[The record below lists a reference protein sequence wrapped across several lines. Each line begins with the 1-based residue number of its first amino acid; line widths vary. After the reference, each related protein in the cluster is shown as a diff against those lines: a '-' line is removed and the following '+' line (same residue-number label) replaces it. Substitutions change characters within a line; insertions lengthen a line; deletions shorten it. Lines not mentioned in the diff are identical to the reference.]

1 MGEEMSYIYL
11 HDKLK
16 SAFGRIDDE
25 SICSDLSIKMEKR
38 SFASAHAGLLPG
50 APSYFCKMHGVEFDE
65 EQSVQNITVNHPAI
79 AINDYN
85 IISNISFPYYIMKNA
100 DSGDSKGVIFLFH
113 GLNEKNWDKYLP
125 WAYELVKKT
134 GKAVIMFPIAFHMER
149 AQSAW
154 TDFRLMRKVAK
165 ERESKPGNSQSSFVN
180 AAISERLQAD
190 PERIFWSGF
199 QTYMDFSTLIRTIR
213 SGFIEGISSDA
224 EIDFFSYSIGSILSL
239 ILLMANAVSD
249 INDSRLF
256 IFCGGATLD
265 RMYPIS
271 RYIMDMKACIAIQ
284 NFYEEQLNNDFAGK
298 KRLGHYLSN
307 LHSEQSYFKAMLTYR
322 HFRELREERLKQIY
336 ERIYAV
342 ALVKDEIV
350 PPHEVLNTLKGGFRD
365 INTKVDVL
373 DFEFPYNHATPFPL
387 TEKYKDSVNEAFRL
401 VMDKACAF
409 LA

>member
-1 MGEEMSYIYL
+1 MSYIYL

-16 SAFGRIDDE
+16 KTFGRNE
-25 SICSDLSIKMEKR
+25 GEYICDDLSIGIRKKD
-38 SFASAHAGLLPG
+38 FVSAYAKLLPG
-50 APSYFCKMHGVEFDE
+50 APSYFCKVHGEKFDE
-65 EQSVQNITVNHPAI
+65 EQSVQEITVNHPAI

-85 IISNISFPYYIMKNA
+85 ISSNISFPYYIMKNA
-100 DSGDSKGVIFLFH
+100 DSENSKGVIFLFH

-154 TDFRLMRKVAK
+154 SDFRLMRKVAT
-165 ERESKPGNSQSSFVN
+165 ERALKSDNAQSSFVN

-199 QTYMDFSTLIRTIR
+199 QTYMDFSDLLGMIR
-213 SGFIEGISSDA
+213 SGLVEGISGDA
-224 EIDFFSYSIGSILSL
+224 GIDFFSYSIGSILSL
-239 ILLMANAVSD
+239 ILLMANAGSD
-249 INDSRLF
+249 LDKSRLF

-271 RYIMDMKACIAIQ
+271 RYIMDMKACIAVQ
-284 NFYEEQLNNDFAGK
+284 NFYEEQLNNNFAGK
-298 KRLGHYLSN
+298 KRLGHYLSGQ
-307 LHSEQSYFKAMLTYR
+307 HFEQSYFKAMLTYR
-322 HFRELREERLKQIY
+322 HFREFRENRLKEIY
-336 ERIYAV
+336 ERIHAV
-342 ALVKDEIV
+342 TLVKDEIV

-373 DFEFPYNHATPFPL
+373 DFEFQYNHATPFPL
-387 TEKYKDSVNEAFRL
+387 TEKYKDRVNEAYRL

>member
-11 HDKLK
+11 HEKLK
-16 SAFGRIDDE
+16 SAFARIEDE
-25 SICSDLSIKMEKR
+25 SVCDDLSITIRKKDFV
-38 SFASAHAGLLPG
+38 STYAKLLPG
-50 APSYFCKMHGVEFDE
+50 APSYFCKVHGEEFDE
-65 EQSVQNITVNHPAI
+65 EQTVQDITVNHPAI

-85 IISNISFPYYIMKNA
+85 ITSNISFPYYVMRNA
-100 DSGDSKGVIFLFH
+100 DSEDSKGAIFLFH

-134 GKAVIMFPIAFHMER
+134 DKAVIMFPIAFHMER

-154 TDFRLMRKVAK
+154 SDFRLMRMVAK
-165 ERESKPGNSQSSFVN
+165 ERASKPGNAESSFVN
-180 AAISERLQAD
+180 AAISERLQAN
-190 PERIFWSGF
+190 PERIFWSGL
-199 QTYMDFSTLIRTIR
+199 QTYMDFTVLLRTIR
-213 SGFIEGISSDA
+213 SGLIEGISA
-224 EIDFFSYSIGSILSL
+224 NAGIDFFSYSIGSILAL
-239 ILLMANAVSD
+239 ILLMANAGSD

-271 RYIMDMKACIAIQ
+271 RYIMDMKACIAVQ
-284 NFYEEQLNNDFAGK
+284 NFYEEQLNKDFAGK
-298 KRLGHYLSN
+298 KRLGHYLSD
-307 LHSEQSYFKAMLTYR
+307 LHFEQSYFKAMLTYR
-322 HFRELREERLKQIY
+322 HFRELREKRLKQIY
-336 ERIYAV
+336 ERIHAIT
-342 ALVKDEIV
+342 LVKDEIV

-387 TEKYKDSVNEAFRL
+387 TEKYKDRVNEAYSL
-401 VMDKACAF
+401 VMDKACGF